1 MPGKKVPAF
10 FGEKR
15 VREHWTMQESE
26 LKMAV
31 KEKKQDRIKRTARNP
46 FRVFLRFSGVAII
59 FLPIFLGIVF
69 SFGTAISGEHRLD
82 FRFVGNRHVSTSS
95 LKKLAP
101 FSTDSLTNSQL
112 NAYSK
117 KILEF
122 YRDKGYYF
130 AQIDSIRL
138 RGTENHKKVTI
149 FIEEG
154 SLVRVADIRISGNK
168 ILSTQR
174 ILNRMDT
181 RRGRVF
187 YPDRLQGDIGALL
200 NLYADR
206 GYPLCK
212 ITVRKLTTLPNR
224 KEIRIGLLVREGPPG
239 KIESLRIV
247 GNKVTKK
254 RVILRELRLWPGK
267 AFRKGD
273 LDKIPRRL
281 RKLPYLRLA
290 DSVTVEWD
298 SSGNGRVR
306 IPIREGNMAQFD
318 GTLGYNPSTLQ
329 KKGYFTGLIDVN
341 LQNLFGTG
349 RTFSAFWQQKDR
361 RSQEIKLYYE
371 EPWVL
376 NRPISLNGS
385 FRQRLQDTTFI
396 RRIWEVGSE
405 FSALES
411 FQLHAALGRESIL
424 PDSIGQ
430 ALFRIPRSQTWRV
443 SSGFSF
449 DSRDDRLN
457 ARRGLFYGTSV
468 DFLRRKTFGVSG
480 SIQAIRRTSLEFECY
495 WNWFGRHVWALAIHG
510 KEVRF
515 PGGSVP
521 IEEQFYLGGSRTLR
535 GYREDQFRGSR
546 IAWSNLEYRYL
557 TGRRSRLFLFLDV
570 GWISN
575 RDATTHRWNDLW
587 KMGYGLGIRTQ
598 TALGIV
604 GIDYGLGQGD
614 SISQGK
620 IHVRIMNQF

>member
-1 MPGKKVPAF
+1 MVLKNKK
-10 FGEKR
+10 
-15 VREHWTMQESE
+15 RETC
-26 LKMAV
+26 KIPV
-31 KEKKQDRIKRTARNP
+31 KNL
-46 FRVFLRFSGVAII
+46 FRVFSRVLRALKI
-59 FLPIFLGIVF
+59 FFFLLFGSLV
-69 SFGTAISGEHRLD
+69 SFGTAISQEHRPE
-82 FRFVGNRHVSTSS
+82 FKFVGNRHVNPSD

-112 NAYSK
+112 KSYSK

-130 AQIDSIRL
+130 ARIDSIRL
-138 RGTENHKKVTI
+138 QGKENHKMVSI
-149 FIEEG
+149 FIGEG
-154 SLVRVADIRISGNK
+154 SLVRVAEIRISGNH
-168 ILSTQR
+168 ILSTRR
-174 ILNRMDT
+174 ILNQMDT

-187 YPDRLQGDIGALL
+187 YADRLQNDIKALL
-200 NLYADR
+200 SLYADR
-206 GYPLCK
+206 GYPLCR
-212 ITVRKLTTLPNR
+212 ITVRKLATLPTK
-224 KEIRIGLLVREGPPG
+224 KEIRIGLRIREGPPG
-239 KIESLRIV
+239 KIESIRVV

-254 RVILRELRLWPGK
+254 KIILRELRLWPGK
-267 AFRKGD
+267 AFRESD
-273 LDKIPRRL
+273 LEKIPRRL

-290 DSVTVEWD
+290 DSVAVEWD
-298 SSGNGRVR
+298 STGNGRVR

-318 GTLGYNPSTLQ
+318 GTLGYNPPTLQ

-376 NRPISLNGS
+376 NRPVSLNGS
-385 FRQRLQDTTFI
+385 FRQRLQDTTFV
-396 RRIWEVGSE
+396 RRVWEVGSE

-411 FQLHAALGRESIL
+411 FQLHVTLGRESIL
-424 PDSIGQ
+424 PDSIGE
-430 ALFRIPRSQTWRV
+430 ALYRIPKSQAWRA
-443 SSGFSF
+443 SGGFRF

-457 ARRGLFYGTSV
+457 ARRGFFYSTSV

-480 SIQAIRRTSLEFECY
+480 SIQNIRRTSLDFEGY

-515 PGGSVP
+515 PGNSVP

-557 TGRRSRLFLFLDV
+557 TGRRSRLFLFLDA

-575 RDATTHRWNDLW
+575 RDPATHHWKDLW
-587 KMGYGLGIRTQ
+587 KLGYGLGIRTQ
-598 TALGIV
+598 TALGII